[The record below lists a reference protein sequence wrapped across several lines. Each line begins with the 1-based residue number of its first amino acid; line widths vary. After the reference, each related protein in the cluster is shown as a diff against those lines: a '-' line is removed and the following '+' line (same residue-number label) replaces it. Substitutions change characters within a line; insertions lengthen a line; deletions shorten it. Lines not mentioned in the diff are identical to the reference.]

1 MGKYIREIDGVKYV
15 GVVISPG
22 FGAGWSTWNPE
33 VNPCD
38 GEFIEF
44 LLEKGT
50 IYKGEDEDEEWG
62 VRIDKNVVHDYWTYT
77 RGYKDIY
84 CGGVEN
90 GFEIQWIKEGSF
102 IRITEYDGAESIEY
116 LSSSGFFTV

>member
-22 FGAGWSTWNPE
+22 FGAGWSTWNGL
-33 VNPCD
+33 NPCD
-38 GEFIEF
+38 GEFIDF

-50 IYKGEDEDEEWG
+50 IYKGEDEDEEWR
-62 VRIDKNVVHDYWTYT
+62 VRIDKNVVYDYWCYT
-77 RGYKDIY
+77 RGYKDIF
-84 CGGVEN
+84 CDGVN
-90 GFEIQWIKEGSF
+90 DGFEIQWIKEGTL

-116 LSSSGFFTV
+116 LNSSGFFAV